1 MAIRFPLLDTCGAAV
16 AFVACLVACWLLLD
30 RRDWLGAWFF
40 FQLAGAFGAVLLL
53 LVEVGA
59 E

>member
-1 MAIRFPLLDTCGAAV
+1 MAIRFPLLDTCCGAG
-16 AFVACLVACWLLLD
+16 AFVACLLACALLLD

-53 LVEVGA
+53 LAEVGG